1 MDIFKLIFEHDLLLE
16 KLSGNSDPRNEEE
29 QSYSLEDFMKPIPTY
44 SRFYLTGTDL
54 ANQRF
59 GINCIKKI
67 DNIISALSNVFA
79 EYTFTTNRG
88 KTFSRLSDALY
99 EITIGDSMICHTQS
113 LKNVDSVEGLS
124 INDKNGIR
132 QIIPQLTNLLD
143 HDGPVLFKEK
153 ALDGYDIH
161 IFSKINIYE
170 SLFNALKPF
179 TAQNQRFFSING
191 KKVKSERMFYFETYR
206 LERPPH
212 GFQEVLPET
221 VI

>member
-16 KLSGNSDPRNEEE
+16 KLSGNNDPRNEEE
-29 QSYSLEDFMKPIPTY
+29 QSYSLEDFMKPIPAY

-54 ANQRF
+54 EKQRF
-59 GINCIKKI
+59 GINCLKKI
-67 DNIISALSNVFA
+67 NNIIAALSDVFA

-88 KTFSRLSDALY
+88 RTFSRLPEALN
-99 EITIGDSMICHTQS
+99 EITIGDSFICHTKT
-113 LKNVDSVEGLS
+113 LKTIESIEGLS
-124 INDKNGIR
+124 INDKIGIR

-153 ALDGYDIH
+153 ALNGYDIH
-161 IFSKINIYE
+161 IFSKTNIYE
-170 SLFNALKPF
+170 SLFNALKPL
-179 TAQNQRFFSING
+179 TDQKQRFFSING

-212 GFQEVLPET
+212 GFQEVFPET